1 MTGKLAIVDDDAA
14 FTDYLKVML
23 RTHGYDAQVF
33 HSGKELL
40 EALQAG
46 ASPSVILLDVSM
58 PGMDGIDTLRA
69 VRSSQ
74 PSAQVIMLSGRQAP
88 ATIVEAVRL
97 GAADYVLKPGD
108 PNGLGEAALNSAIR
122 NAFERESLASE
133 VARLSA
139 GFAEDPDGT
148 QPYWGNGSE
157 MQSVM
162 TMVARVADSD
172 VDVLI
177 RGESGVGKD
186 VIARELHRRSGRRTK
201 PFVKVNCAALP
212 ADLLE
217 SELFGHERGA
227 FTGAAAARVGK
238 FEFAQQGTVMLDEI
252 GEMSAALQAKLL
264 HVLQDRQ
271 FTRLGSNRV
280 VDVDVR
286 VIAATNRDLEEM
298 LHQRT
303 FREDLY
309 YRLQV
314 IELLVPPL
322 RRRRMEIPALAE
334 FFLAKYGRLYRR
346 TPIRPSSLF
355 MERLV
360 NYAWPGNIRE
370 LENTIKRLVVLQDES
385 FILTELARVEAA
397 GATRATLHGDS
408 VNVAA
413 PVVSASSA
421 ASAAAVA
428 APATTAAAPVTAVPA
443 RPPEAPDDATGV
455 DLQALAKT
463 AAMRAERE
471 AIEAALARFRWN
483 RRKAAEYLKVSY
495 KTLLNKMRES
505 GIKESG
511 FGDSPS

>member
-1 MTGKLAIVDDDAA
+1 MTGRLAIVDDDAA
-14 FTDYLKVML
+14 FTEYLTVLL
-23 RTHGYDAQVF
+23 RTHGYEAQVF
-33 HSGKELL
+33 HSGKALL
-40 EALQAG
+40 EAFQAG
-46 ASPSVILLDVSM
+46 FGPSVILLDVSM

-69 VRSSQ
+69 VRSAQ

-108 PNGLGEAALNSAIR
+108 PEGLGEAALGSAIR

-139 GFAEDPDGT
+139 SLAEDPDGM
-148 QPYWGNGSE
+148 QPCWANGSA
-157 MQSVM
+157 MQNVM
-162 TMVARVADSD
+162 AMVARVADSD

-186 VIARELHRRSGRRTK
+186 VIAHELHRRSSRRGK

-227 FTGAAAARVGK
+227 FTGAATMRIGK
-238 FEFAQQGTVMLDEI
+238 FEFAQQGTVMLDEV
-252 GEMSAALQAKLL
+252 GEMPAALQAKLL

-271 FTRLGSNRV
+271 FTRLGSNRL

-286 VIAATNRDLEEM
+286 VIAATNRDLDEM
-298 LHQRT
+298 LRGRT

-322 RRRRMEIPALAE
+322 RQRRAEIPPLAE

-346 TPIRPSSLF
+346 TPIRPTSLF
-355 MERLV
+355 MERLMT
-360 NYAWPGNIRE
+360 YRWPGNIRE
-370 LENTIKRLVVLQDES
+370 LENTIKRLVVLQDET
-385 FILTELARVEAA
+385 FILTELARAEAA
-397 GATRATLHGDS
+397 GATRVSQQSDVDATPLAAVTAAASPVTTTAAPPTLETVVPRDD
-408 VNVAA
+408 VVAA
-413 PVVSASSA
+413 PN
-421 ASAAAVA
+421 
-428 APATTAAAPVTAVPA
+428 
-443 RPPEAPDDATGV
+443 DATGV
-455 DLQALAKT
+455 DLQALAKA
-463 AAMRAERE
+463 AAMRAERD
-471 AIEAALARFRWN
+471 AIEAALSRFRWN
-483 RRKAAEYLKVSY
+483 RRKAADYLKVSY

-505 GIKESG
+505 GIKEIR
-511 FGDSPS
+511 D